1 MEKGV
6 ASAIWWIRSTML
18 QVWGKS
24 TEKQCPIVMSLKR
37 WERKECKP
45 NSLPILHKMQ
55 EMRFKSYL
63 DEKGLS
69 SQGPTHDEIHFEF
82 LRNLSGDPYILRT
95 NIFTQGK
102 GNREQQFYLWFN
114 PTRNFHTYSIISK
127 PQHIMM
133 QTYVLENI
141 KIKKHGSTEDFL
153 SLPYICTLLNC
164 SLWTYYG
171 IIKAREYLVATVNG
185 FGIVVET
192 IYVILFLIYAPKGIR
207 GRTAILAVILDVAIS
222 AEAVATTQLALQ
234 GEARGGAVGV
244 MGAGLNI
251 VIYFSPLCHGPS
263 GTFWKLGCL
272 RRKQLGD
279 KLLHVFEKWFLGLPW
294 LL

>member
-1 MEKGV
+1 MIHK
-6 ASAIWWIRSTML
+6 L
-18 QVWGKS
+18 N
-24 TEKQCPIVMSLKR
+24 KR
-37 WERKECKP
+37 
-45 NSLPILHKMQ
+45 
-55 EMRFKSYL
+55 
-63 DEKGLS
+63 
-69 SQGPTHDEIHFEF
+69 
-82 LRNLSGDPYILRT
+82 
-95 NIFTQGK
+95 
-102 GNREQQFYLWFN
+102 
-114 PTRNFHTYSIISK
+114 
-127 PQHIMM
+127 M

-251 VIYFSPLCHGPS
+251 VIYFSPLCHG
-263 GTFWKLGCL
+263 KL
-272 RRKQLGD
+272 
-279 KLLHVFEKWFLGLPW
+279 H
-294 LL
+294 